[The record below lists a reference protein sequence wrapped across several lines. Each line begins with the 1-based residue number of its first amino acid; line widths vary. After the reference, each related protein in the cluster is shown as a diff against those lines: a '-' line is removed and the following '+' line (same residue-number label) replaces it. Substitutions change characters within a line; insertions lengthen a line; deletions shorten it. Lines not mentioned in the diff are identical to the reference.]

1 MHAISADS
9 VKDYQSKNCL
19 YFAFLLLL
27 CAKLNLFYVSINLFC
42 DSWKFLWE
50 RKHFDGLCDQRGF
63 FLLNFNLFNSKIP
76 QVLISFHL

>member
-27 CAKLNLFYVSINLFC
+27 CAKLNLFLCVDQS
-42 DSWKFLWE
+42 FLRLME
-50 RKHFDGLCDQRGF
+50 ILMGKETF
-63 FLLNFNLFNSKIP
+63 
-76 QVLISFHL
+76 